1 MRDLDIRNL
10 GRLVKHPSNNT
21 KTATEDGSGL
31 RIIREIKREV
41 IHYLGMIVTVW
52 SLIYHC

>member
-1 MRDLDIRNL
+1 MEDLDIRSL

-31 RIIREIKREV
+31 RILRGIKREV
-41 IHYLGMIVTVW
+41 IQCLGMMVVV
-52 SLIYHC
+52 

>member
-41 IHYLGMIVTVW
+41 IHYLGMMVTVW

>member
-1 MRDLDIRNL
+1 MRDLDIRDL

-41 IHYLGMIVTVW
+41 IHYLGMMVVVW

>member
-1 MRDLDIRNL
+1 MRGLDIRNL

-31 RIIREIKREV
+31 RILREIKREV
-41 IHYLGMIVTVW
+41 IHYLGMMVVV
-52 SLIYHC
+52 

>member
-1 MRDLDIRNL
+1 M
-10 GRLVKHPSNNT
+10 KPPSDNM

-31 RIIREIKREV
+31 RILREIKRGV
-41 IHYLGMIVTVW
+41 IYYLEMMMAVW